1 MSDTR
6 IHSPDPENSIRA
18 ESGAHQ
24 QVVKVEWPPIPGW
37 VMPTIAAAGVVLA
50 ISILVSVYAIFE
62 LRTVRTQLWL
72 NDYDMQHLKGTQIAK
87 LQTAID
93 LDNKL
98 VQTYGLDLTVKRT
111 LENAHGRRNHHS
123 AK

>member
-1 MSDTR
+1 
-6 IHSPDPENSIRA
+6 
-18 ESGAHQ
+18 
-24 QVVKVEWPPIPGW
+24 
-37 VMPTIAAAGVVLA
+37 MPTIAAAGVVLA

-87 LQTAID
+87 LQTDID
-93 LDNKL
+93 LDNRL

-111 LENAHGRRNHHS
+111 LENAHGRRNHHPAEQRS
-123 AK
+123 